1 MGKLHKTFPS
11 LLWVA
16 YHAGRP
22 FYVRGCAVGCALSG
36 LIVIL
41 SLGLHLKL
49 EQENRKRDCLYG
61 QVEENMHVDV
71 TQGGDKNTS
80 FRYLT

>member
-1 MGKLHKTFPS
+1 MI
-11 LLWVA
+11 
-16 YHAGRP
+16 GRP
-22 FYVRGCAVGCALSG
+22 FYVKGCAIGCAFTG

-49 EQENRKRDCLYG
+49 EHENRRRDRLYG
-61 QVEENMHVDV
+61 EVEANAHVDV
-71 TQGGDKNTS
+71 TDGGDKNAR